1 MRRCVRNAAA
11 LLALLTL
18 LTGCAKSPRE
28 ATEVPS
34 DTVVYAASYPLYALT
49 DLVIGDCE
57 GFQLHCLIAPQDGCL
72 RRYTLSDWDRS
83 LLVNGANVVIAGG
96 CGLESFDEELESLAS
111 EHFALIEVLPGLE
124 LLDQGGAGEESHFE
138 GENPHLYLS
147 REGCREMLLVLS
159 DALGAL
165 YPEASDAFHEN
176 AQKALEAL
184 SEPEESHLQGEGRSV
199 ALMNEALLY
208 PATEYGLQIVNTSRR
223 ESGDMYADAALDA
236 CIQEILESGA
246 EAVLLERQAPPML
259 TDALQQAGLQVL
271 LLDGMSTHAE
281 AEGDQGLIEALQNN
295 EAVIAEWLEEKE

>member
-18 LTGCAKSPRE
+18 LTGCAKRPRE
-28 ATEVPS
+28 AAEVPS

-72 RRYTLSDWDRS
+72 RSYTLSDWDRS
-83 LLVNGANVVIAGG
+83 LLVNGADVVIAGG

-124 LLDQGGAGEESHFE
+124 LLDQGGTGEESHFE

-176 AQKALEAL
+176 AQKASEAL

-208 PATEYGLQIVNTSRR
+208 PATECGLQIVNTSRR

-236 CIQEILESGA
+236 CIQEIQSSGA

-259 TDALQQAGLQVL
+259 TDALKQAGLRVL